1 MMTEKQK
8 NTILKMRAEG
18 ISFKDIAEELGM
30 SLGSVKMFVS
40 HHNRNYDRSCE
51 PCGELLAKDSVR
63 DFSTIPVHRTNARIS
78 GIMPEYRACAN
89 CNKPL
94 EPNAKRT
101 QRFCCEKCRND
112 WWNHHQNQISAQ
124 ISCQVSCQV
133 SAQISDQISNQ
144 VSNQIAGQISGQV
157 SGQASNQV
165 PDRISTSKRT
175 VKVCNVCGKLFA
187 TYKAAKYCSRACY
200 LVSVRTE

>member
-40 HHNRNYDRSCE
+40 HHNRNNDRRYE
-51 PCGELLAKDSVR
+51 QCGKLLPKDSVR
-63 DFSTIPVHRTNARIS
+63 DLMTIPVDRTNANIP
-78 GIMPEYRACAN
+78 GILPENRACAN

-94 EPNAKRT
+94 DPTARRT

-112 WWNHHQNQISAQ
+112 WWNHHQDQISVQ
-124 ISCQVSCQV
+124 ISSQISDHI

-144 VSNQIAGQISGQV
+144 VSNQI
-157 SGQASNQV
+157 SNQV
-165 PDRISTSKRT
+165 STSKRT
-175 VKVCNVCGKLFA
+175 MQICNVCGKRFA